1 MNREMIETADR
12 LLGFDSRRL
21 QREMTDGL
29 DRWHHRREEAF
40 RDGRAYLAATCV
52 AFAMVAV
59 SYLLAPT
66 TNYRLADG
74 VSYEKVEAQT
84 FKLINR

>member
-1 MNREMIETADR
+1 MIETTDR

-52 AFAMVAV
+52 AFAMVAA
-59 SYLLAPT
+59 SYLAAPT
-66 TNYRLADG
+66 ANYRQTGSL
-74 VSYEKVEAQT
+74 SYEQAVKINNT
-84 FKLINR
+84 FLER